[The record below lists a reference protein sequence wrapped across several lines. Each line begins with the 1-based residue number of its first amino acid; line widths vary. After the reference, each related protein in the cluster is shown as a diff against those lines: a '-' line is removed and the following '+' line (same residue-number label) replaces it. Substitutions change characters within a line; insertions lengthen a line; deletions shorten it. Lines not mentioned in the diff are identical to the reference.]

1 LITLLENIILQI
13 KLFQKIKIKDFH
25 IISESIKESFFTNY
39 YDFIKYT
46 YSNDFRKLLNSLILK
61 ELDPKS
67 INLKYINN
75 EKIKVQNGKKIY
87 KFILISILRLYIY
100 FFKPILIINGYI
112 GLKNTINFFFRSYG
126 KIINIPGNFLFNEV
140 NNNSFIDRNFRQRIR
155 VHEIDIIDKI
165 FNKIVG
171 KFFPASYLE
180 NFNSINNDIKIISKK
195 IKTIGT
201 GSCHY
206 SAIDHFNI
214 LTAEILKNKSGKLI
228 IFQHGGTISKT
239 NSLFREHIDQ
249 KYSSRCYYFDDPKGL
264 GMHRFN
270 EKKISFE
277 EIKKRNSI
285 LILNSTTYFSKDFHY
300 YPLKN
305 INYNPFPLFFSKLNE
320 SNKKKTLVKLF
331 PEKKS
336 LRVENLWK
344 KKFGNKI
351 NFLPTFFDAK
361 KKEYFKAKLV
371 ILNEISTP
379 VWDLLYL
386 RLPFIFISSNKFFT
400 SMRFK
405 DSFNKKFIKLKK
417 INIWFE
423 DAAKAAQFVNSL
435 DKDYLFEEWW
445 EKTINSKI
453 YLDFKNFLIVEKKNY
468 LPRIVKELKGL
479 K

>member
-1 LITLLENIILQI
+1 MTKKNKYLITNFHKLNYPRGSKLVFIDEDLYNHYNVEEKSSYKCSYINSIDNHIKSLFNNSIIKKKLTIYRKEFTILLNAYNKLNNSQEYWGLIIDNFLITLLENIILQI
-13 KLFQKIKIKDFH
+13 KLFQKIKVKDFH
-25 IISESIKESFFTNY
+25 IISQSVKESFFINY
-39 YDFIKYT
+39 SNFQKYT
-46 YSNDFRKLLNSLILK
+46 YSNDFRKLLNSIILK

-67 INLKYINN
+67 VNLKYINN

-300 YPLKN
+300 
-305 INYNPFPLFFSKLNE
+305 
-320 SNKKKTLVKLF
+320 
-331 PEKKS
+331 
-336 LRVENLWK
+336 
-344 KKFGNKI
+344 
-351 NFLPTFFDAK
+351 
-361 KKEYFKAKLV
+361 
-371 ILNEISTP
+371 
-379 VWDLLYL
+379 
-386 RLPFIFISSNKFFT
+386 
-400 SMRFK
+400 
-405 DSFNKKFIKLKK
+405 
-417 INIWFE
+417 
-423 DAAKAAQFVNSL
+423 
-435 DKDYLFEEWW
+435 
-445 EKTINSKI
+445 
-453 YLDFKNFLIVEKKNY
+453 
-468 LPRIVKELKGL
+468 
-479 K
+479 